1 MEKEIVAYV
10 LRVEFSSFKGGE
22 RSSISVYS
30 EASPFL
36 RDGNNYNFQKIKI
49 ITAEEDLQSLVRERL
64 SEIREF

>member
-30 EASPFL
+30 EASPFV
-36 RDGNNYNFQKIKI
+36 RDGNHNFQKIKI
-49 ITAEEDLQSLVRERL
+49 ITAEEDLQSLFRERL